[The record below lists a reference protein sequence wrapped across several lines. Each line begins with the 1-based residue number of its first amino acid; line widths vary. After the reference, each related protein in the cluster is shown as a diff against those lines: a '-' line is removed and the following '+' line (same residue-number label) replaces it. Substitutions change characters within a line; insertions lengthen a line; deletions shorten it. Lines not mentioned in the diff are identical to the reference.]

1 MPALTAVIGEGI
13 SSGAPFKKI
22 FPVVFPSPARL
33 RATLSLPDWAP
44 PMNAVTCPARS
55 ERLTPEARRSPRGA
69 GPPSRP
75 PAARGNRCFPT

>member
-1 MPALTAVIGEGI
+1 MPARTAVIGEGI

-55 ERLTPEARRSPRGA
+55 ERLTPEKFGPEKSSRRRTSFPASGR
-69 GPPSRP
+69 SR
-75 PAARGNRCFPT
+75 